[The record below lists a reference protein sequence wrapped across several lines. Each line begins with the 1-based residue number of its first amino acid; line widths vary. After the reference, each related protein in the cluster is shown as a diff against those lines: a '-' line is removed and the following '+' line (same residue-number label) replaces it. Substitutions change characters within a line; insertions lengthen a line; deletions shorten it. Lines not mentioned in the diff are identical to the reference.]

1 MFFLESLWPFMSRC
15 GKNDRYC
22 KYFSGMIAG
31 IWKHTESRSGFH
43 SIKAVNPADAGYEDY
58 GYKKKFHIDKN
69 AYRKVLI
76 TGAGFYIGESF
87 KKYCKSCYP
96 NIECTAIDM
105 LDGSWREY
113 DFSRYDTVFHVAGI
127 DCSDAGKN
135 TFERRDKY
143 YKVNT
148 GLAVECCKKA
158 KESGVKQFI
167 LMSSIC
173 IYGQV
178 ERIDEYTI
186 PGPQNFYENSK
197 WLADVRVRKLDDE
210 DFHVAVLRP
219 PMIYG
224 RGSKGTYLILS
235 RMARKMH
242 VFPNVNNKRSVLYIE
257 NLCEFVSLLVLSNNG
272 GIFFPQNEGY
282 ASASRFV
289 REISITANKPTHIS
303 KLLNAAVFVAKH
315 IPGRKVQ
322 GLSRKVFGNLY
333 YVQEMSVYDGIDYQ
347 KADLRSSVIATES
360 DPISIAV

>member
-22 KYFSGMIAG
+22 KYFLGMIAG

-127 DCSDAGKN
+127 DSSNAGKT

-148 GLAVECCKKA
+148 GLAVE
-158 KESGVKQFI
+158 
-167 LMSSIC
+167 
-173 IYGQV
+173 
-178 ERIDEYTI
+178 
-186 PGPQNFYENSK
+186 
-197 WLADVRVRKLDDE
+197 
-210 DFHVAVLRP
+210 
-219 PMIYG
+219 
-224 RGSKGTYLILS
+224 
-235 RMARKMH
+235 
-242 VFPNVNNKRSVLYIE
+242 
-257 NLCEFVSLLVLSNNG
+257 
-272 GIFFPQNEGY
+272 
-282 ASASRFV
+282 
-289 REISITANKPTHIS
+289 
-303 KLLNAAVFVAKH
+303 
-315 IPGRKVQ
+315 
-322 GLSRKVFGNLY
+322 
-333 YVQEMSVYDGIDYQ
+333 
-347 KADLRSSVIATES
+347 
-360 DPISIAV
+360 